1 MSTIRYK
8 GKVERVILGHFMYPK
23 ETREVPEAL
32 AVQLAK
38 DNPDIE
44 IVGQKKADKK
54 KEPRGWESQERDQ
67 ILFRARHSTPKQR
80 LEALEEM
87 LRLFKDKR

>member
-23 ETREVPEAL
+23 ETREVPDAL
-32 AVQLAK
+32 ATQLAK

-44 IVGQKKADKK
+44 IVGQKKAAKKKPAGKKK
-54 KEPRGWESQERDQ
+54 KETLQPELPPADLQPDHEG
-67 ILFRARHSTPKQR
+67 
-80 LEALEEM
+80 
-87 LRLFKDKR
+87 